1 MLPELWFVLIAVLW
15 AGFVLLEGFDF
26 GVGTLLP
33 VLAGDEQ
40 ERRIVLRTFGPVW
53 DGNEVWL
60 LVAGGATFAAFPHWY
75 ATVFSG
81 FYVPL
86 ALLLLGLIL
95 RAVCVE
101 YRHKVESDRE
111 RAWLDRGVVVGS
123 LLPSVLLG
131 VALANW
137 VRGVRMDDGW
147 NMTDSFW
154 DLVSPYA
161 LLGGLATL
169 LLFTF
174 HGSLF
179 VALRTTGE
187 LRARA
192 LRVAGRLGP
201 VFVLVAAG
209 WLGWSL
215 QLRGTV
221 LAAVLAA
228 AAALG
233 AVVAVLAARAGREG
247 WAFAGTSLTSV
258 LLPPFVFACL
268 WPYVLPG
275 RDGSP
280 GLTIDTA
287 ASSPY
292 TLKVMTVVA
301 LAVTPVVIGYQA
313 WTYWVFRQRITR
325 PPVTAVDVSGPDGP
339 SVPQQPGPR
348 TPASSP

>member
-1 MLPELWFVLIAVLW
+1 VLPEFWFVTIAVLW

-26 GVGTLLP
+26 GVGSLLP
-33 VLAGDEQ
+33 VLAKDEVD
-40 ERRIVLRTFGPVW
+40 RRVVLRTFGPVW

-86 ALLLLGLIL
+86 ALILLGLIL

-101 YRHKVESDRE
+101 YRNKVESDRE

-174 HGSLF
+174 HGSVF
-179 VALRTTGE
+179 VALRTTDE

-192 LRVAGRLGP
+192 LRLATRLGP
-201 VFVLVAAG
+201 AFVLVAAG
-209 WLGWSL
+209 WLLWSL
-215 QLRGTV
+215 SLRGGA
-221 LAAVLAA
+221 LAWVLAA
-228 AAALG
+228 AAAAG
-233 AVVAVLAARAGREG
+233 AVFAVLAVLGGREG
-247 WAFAGTSLTSV
+247 WAFVGTSLTSV

-280 GLTIDTA
+280 GLTIEQA

-292 TLKVMTVVA
+292 TLRIMTVVA
-301 LAVTPVVIGYQA
+301 LVVTPVVIAYQA
-313 WTYWVFRQRITR
+313 WTYWVFRQRVSR
-325 PPVTAVDVSGPDGP
+325 PPVQAVDLSDAVPTQRGPE
-339 SVPQQPGPR
+339 SA
-348 TPASSP
+348 PAPAP

>member
-1 MLPELWFVLIAVLW
+1 VLPEIWFVLIAVLW

-26 GVGTLLP
+26 GVGSLLP
-33 VLAGDEQ
+33 VLARDEY
-40 ERRIVLRTFGPVW
+40 ERRMVLRTFGPVW

-60 LVAGGATFAAFPHWY
+60 LVAGGATFAAFPEWY

-81 FYVPL
+81 FYVPF

-111 RAWLDRGVVVGS
+111 RAWLDRGIVVGS

-137 VRGVRMDDGW
+137 IRGVRMDDGW
-147 NMTDSFW
+147 TMTDSLW
-154 DLVSPYA
+154 DLLSPYA

-174 HGSLF
+174 HGSVF

-187 LRARA
+187 LRERA
-192 LRVAGRLGP
+192 LHLATRLGP
-201 VFVLVAAG
+201 AFVLVAAG
-209 WLGWSL
+209 WLTWSL
-215 QLRGTV
+215 QLRGS
-221 LAAVLAA
+221 ALAA
-228 AAALG
+228 ALAVVAALG
-233 AVVAVLAARAGREG
+233 AVGAVVAVRAGREG
-247 WAFAGTSLTSV
+247 WAFAGTSVTSV

-275 RDGSP
+275 RGTP
-280 GLTIDTA
+280 GLTIDEA

-301 LAVTPVVIGYQA
+301 LVVTPVVIGYQA
-313 WTYWVFRQRITR
+313 WTYWVFRQRLTR
-325 PPVTAVDVSGPDGP
+325 PPVTPVDVSGAVPPQRDP
-339 SVPQQPGPR
+339 SVPA
-348 TPASSP
+348 PAP

>member
-1 MLPELWFVLIAVLW
+1 VLPEFWFLLIAVLW
-15 AGFVLLEGFDF
+15 SGFVLLEGFDF
-26 GVGTLLP
+26 GVGSLLP
-33 VLAGDEQ
+33 VLARDEYD
-40 ERRIVLRTFGPVW
+40 RRVVLRTFGPVW

-86 ALLLLGLIL
+86 ALILLGLIL

-101 YRHKVESDRE
+101 YRHKVESDTE
-111 RAWLDRGVVVGS
+111 RAWLDRGIVVGS

-174 HGSLF
+174 HGAVF
-179 VALRTTGE
+179 VALRTTDE
-187 LRARA
+187 LRDRA
-192 LRVAGRLGP
+192 LHLARRLGP
-201 VFVLVAAG
+201 AFVLVAAG
-209 WLGWSL
+209 WLLWSL
-215 QLRGTV
+215 QLRGSA
-221 LAAVLAA
+221 LAAGIAA

-233 AVVAVLAARAGREG
+233 AVAAVVAVRAGREG

-275 RDGSP
+275 RAGSP
-280 GLTIDTA
+280 GLTIEAA

-313 WTYWVFRQRITR
+313 WTYWVFRQRLSR
-325 PPVTAVDVSGPDGP
+325 PPVTGVDLAAT
-339 SVPQQPGPR
+339 VPPQRDPQTSAP
-348 TPASSP
+348 TPTP